1 MSERPKDYALVTT
14 IQTFKTVYMVPVTA
28 IQEDAMENV
37 GHELNQEEIIA
48 WIKDSVTCEEVR
60 DTGTQHLG
68 ENIMDAHVISTV
80 RALQIWD
87 DINPG
92 SALLTEQEKIDYINN
107 WKDAY
112 TWKEKANKG
121 KDIEL

>member
-14 IQTFKTVYMVPVTA
+14 VQTFKTVYMVPVTA
-28 IQEDAMENV
+28 IQENAMENV
-37 GHELNQEEIIA
+37 GHDLDQEEIIL
-48 WIKDSVTCEEVR
+48 WMKDSVTCEEVR
-60 DTGTQHLG
+60 DAGTQHLG
-68 ENIMDAHVISTV
+68 ENIMDAHVISAA
-80 RALQIWD
+80 RAIQIWD

-107 WKDAY
+107 WKDPY
-112 TWKEKANKG
+112 TWKEKSNKG